1 VGVHVAFV
9 GMGVVILARP
19 EVAGTAYTFSG
30 IRVIPYNEIQPPR
43 HCNTAEPSAL
53 NRVVLIWMC
62 SVVFRYSLLK
72 TPAQG
77 QLGREICFR
86 TTVIAMPGFRREREE
101 KRSDQHSQQ
110 DYILPIN
117 VNDSIYRME
126 GYKLFDDTKFIL
138 RGNSQTE

>member
-1 VGVHVAFV
+1 VNKATQIFYLEIRQFIQSDYAFVGVHVAFV

-77 QLGREICFR
+77 QLGRENLL
-86 TTVIAMPGFRREREE
+86 
-101 KRSDQHSQQ
+101 Q
-110 DYILPIN
+110 DYS
-117 VNDSIYRME
+117 DRYARFSKEM
-126 GYKLFDDTKFIL
+126 
-138 RGNSQTE
+138 